1 MIKAAL
7 RKLYTEK
14 RMALKKAELN
24 LWSERI
30 AEQFIR
36 LPESKNATWVH
47 CFLPI
52 PEKNEIDTF
61 KLIQKARTEHR
72 KMQFATSV
80 TDFANNSLHTCRF
93 IDTTHLK
100 KNAWG
105 IPEPEP
111 QEPVSNDLLDI
122 VLVPLLCFD
131 LNGHRVGYGKGFYD
145 RFLAECRPD
154 VLKVGLSFFTA
165 TDDIED
171 THPLDKPLDICITPS
186 QIIRFRS
193 SS

>member
-1 MIKAAL
+1 MIKADL

-30 AEQFIR
+30 AEQFVR
-36 LPESKNATWVH
+36 LPESKNAEWVH
-47 CFLPI
+47 CFLSI

-61 KLIQKARTEHR
+61 KLIQKARSEFR
-72 KMQFATSV
+72 KIQFATSV
-80 TDFANNSLHTCRF
+80 TDFTTNTLHTCRF
-93 IDTTHLK
+93 IDTAHLK
-100 KNAWG
+100 KNVWG

-111 QEPVSNDLLDI
+111 QEPVANELLDI

-145 RFLAECRPD
+145 RFLAECRPN

-165 TDDIED
+165 TEDIED
-171 THPLDKPLDICITPS
+171 IHAHDIPLDVCITPN

-193 SS
+193 FS

>member
-52 PEKNEIDTF
+52 PERNEIDTF
-61 KLIQKARTEHR
+61 KLIQKART
-72 KMQFATSV
+72 
-80 TDFANNSLHTCRF
+80 
-93 IDTTHLK
+93 
-100 KNAWG
+100 
-105 IPEPEP
+105 
-111 QEPVSNDLLDI
+111 
-122 VLVPLLCFD
+122 
-131 LNGHRVGYGKGFYD
+131 
-145 RFLAECRPD
+145 
-154 VLKVGLSFFTA
+154 
-165 TDDIED
+165 
-171 THPLDKPLDICITPS
+171 
-186 QIIRFRS
+186 
-193 SS
+193 